1 MANQIRGKYHTV
13 TVTPTVFA
21 GTNVAGDVT
30 FLPTEIPNAC
40 YPGGTSLLKTI
51 RVFDKADLGV
61 DISLLFFETK
71 PTVEAL
77 GVAAAL
83 FTLAGGNNTDALVQA
98 ANRLGSVTI
107 DVDGDSTTAL
117 NHTDNRTYI
126 QSGID
131 MFSTSNP
138 SQSHIDA
145 ETGVPG
151 SIYVMGIAV
160 GTPTTTVDSYTFQ
173 FIFEVY

>member
-13 TVTPTVFA
+13 TVTPTVFVGA
-21 GTNVAGDVT
+21 NDAGDIT

-51 RVFDKADLGV
+51 RVFDKDDEGL

-77 GVAAAL
+77 GAAAVK

-98 ANRLGSVTI
+98 ANPLGSITI
-107 DVDGDSTTAL
+107 DVNGANTVAL
-117 NHTDNRTYI
+117 DHTDNQTYI

-131 MFSTSNP
+131 MFATSNP

-145 ETGVPG
+145 GTGVPG

-160 GTPTTTVDSYTFQ
+160 GTPTTIVDAYTFQ